1 MPFCCKSIKNLLWN
15 ETWYLQ
21 KSGKMKKLKLTF
33 LIVTIMVVVIAC
45 SVLKKHSDADSKPE
59 PGLPAVYKDG
69 NYIGT
74 SRSSYI
80 SEPFW
85 GKVDLTIENGSFA
98 SISFV
103 IRDSGLHETFTG
115 EYKKHYEGNP
125 VYVQQVIN
133 DWYGCQTYPK
143 KLLRKQNPSKVDCIT
158 GATWSYNIF
167 QASLDEALKNAK

>member
-1 MPFCCKSIKNLLWN
+1 MKLG
-15 ETWYLQ
+15 LQ
-21 KSGKMKKLKLTF
+21 KSGNMKKFKLTF

-59 PGLPAVYKDG
+59 TGLPAIYKDG
-69 NYIGT
+69 IYIGT

-103 IRDSGLHETFTG
+103 IRDSNLHETFTD

-125 VYVQQVIN
+125 VYIQQVIN
-133 DWYGCQTYPK
+133 DWHGIQTYPK
-143 KLLRKQNPSKVDCIT
+143 KLLRIQNPGKVDCIT

-167 QASLDEALKNAK
+167 QAALDEALKNAKR